1 MQGIYLIENLING
14 NRYVGQSVDIE
25 ARWSYHKS
33 TRFSEYKREF
43 NYPLYRAFRKYEI
56 TNFKF
61 TVLEEVEDRTKL
73 TEREQYWYD
82 EMKPEYNILNPR
94 EPASGRSKAVY
105 QIDTKTLQIVKEYI
119 SAIDAARINNIDN
132 SSISSACRGENH
144 SIGGYHWVY
153 VDDYTPEWKPK
164 QKQPR
169 KRKTKNVLQID
180 KTTFQPIAKYDS
192 ITEAATMNDLEPIQV
207 SNVCN
212 GKSMT
217 AGGYIWTF
225 IPKK

>member
-1 MQGIYLIENLING
+1 MQGIYLIENVING
-14 NRYVGQSVDIE
+14 HCYVGQSINIKD
-25 ARWSYHKS
+25 RWSYHKS
-33 TRFSEYKREF
+33 TRFSENKTEF

-61 TVLEEVEDRTKL
+61 TVLEEVKDKNKL

-82 EMKPEYNILNPR
+82 KMNPEYNMMTPR
-94 EPASGRSKAVY
+94 DTSYGRSKPVY
-105 QIDTKTLQIVKEYI
+105 QIDKITLQIVNKYD
-119 SAIDAARINNIDN
+119 SATEAAKANNLD
-132 SSISSACRGENH
+132 SSSVSSVCRGRKLTAK
-144 SIGGYHWVY
+144 GYYWVY
-153 VDDYTPEWKPK
+153 ADEHTTDWKPRARKK
-164 QKQPR
+164 QA
-169 KRKTKNVLQID
+169 TKSVLQID

-192 ITEAATMNDLEPIQV
+192 ITEAATMNDLAPIQV